1 MTHQQTPWKLT
12 ELTTTTT
19 ENVRVLTNVQGALI
33 LKQADDIL
41 WLHPEQVDQL
51 RVLLKEFQ

>member
-1 MTHQQTPWKLT
+1 MTTPWQLT
-12 ELTTTTT
+12 NLTTKTTDD
-19 ENVRVLTNVQGALI
+19 VKVLTNVQGALI

-51 RVLLKEFQ
+51 RKLLEDFQ